1 MLLNFQIQ
9 FSVLTFFSD
18 FLFQKMLAMQFI
30 QTKEKVLFSFNLL
43 QNLFVNFLA
52 VFLVE
57 GTVMFPCTGKTVVSG

>member
-1 MLLNFQIQ
+1 
-9 FSVLTFFSD
+9 
-18 FLFQKMLAMQFI
+18 MQYAI
-30 QTKEKVLFSFNLL
+30 YTKNVKAVFTFNLL